1 MYFNRSTAANWVRV
15 PVILS
20 CYPSAVLL
28 LELPDSG
35 GRLDSQES
43 VVLVPQER
51 ARTERSNNLRGQHG
65 RKEIVAAF
73 IEEVGLTKAG
83 AATYYQI
90 IKKGRR

>member
-1 MYFNRSTAANWVRV
+1 MIHK
-15 PVILS
+15 ILGLTQDRQS
-20 CYPSAVLL
+20 EAKPAGDCVQSHEEGSEVQEIGETLPSAPSKMSMAQDVFRRL
-28 LELPDSG
+28 
-35 GRLDSQES
+35 GRKKI
-43 VVLVPQER
+43 
-51 ARTERSNNLRGQHG
+51 TT